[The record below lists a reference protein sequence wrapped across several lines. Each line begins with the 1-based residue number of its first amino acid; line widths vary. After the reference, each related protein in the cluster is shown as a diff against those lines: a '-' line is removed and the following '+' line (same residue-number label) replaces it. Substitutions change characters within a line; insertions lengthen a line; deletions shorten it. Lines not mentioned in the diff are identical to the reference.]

1 MIQIHLIFE
10 LLKMT
15 EFANR
20 ALMTHKSIEQ
30 YSRQIQAAIHRR
42 QSDEKIKKMAHKV
55 SAAAFTK
62 PGMKPVIFFNASTR
76 LGGLSLNAA
85 FSLLT
90 SWGLRLQGVSVV
102 HFICQRGMSRCV
114 LGANRDD
121 VSQPLPCDKCIRHS
135 HAEYDRANTYW
146 FGYQEEVPLRNL
158 IQGLDVDALMKVRY
172 QDIPIGEIVLPA
184 LRWELRRHHLR
195 NDEPTCFLYREFI
208 LSAWNVGREFTLL
221 LNQVDP
227 QAVVLFN
234 GQFFPEAVVRYLA
247 RLKGIRVIS
256 HEVGMMPFSAFFTE
270 GEATAYPMDIP
281 DEFQLNEDQN
291 LRLDN
296 YLANRFQGNFKMAG
310 IQFWHGMKRLD
321 EDLIHKITKFKQVV
335 PIFTN
340 VIFDTSQPHSNVLFP
355 DMFTWLDGLLKV
367 IKDHPDTLFIIRAHP
382 DELRP
387 GSAKQSRETVRDWV
401 KENQVLDLDN
411 IHFVDAT
418 EYLSSY
424 ELIQKSKFVM
434 VYNSSIGLEASIL
447 GLPVLAAGRS
457 RYTKYPTVY
466 FPDTAEKYWRMLNEF
481 LGQES
486 IWVLPEHRLQ
496 ARRVLYYQL
505 FRTAIPF
512 GAYLTDAHRPGLV
525 TLRDFDL
532 PDLLIE
538 NSPTMQALTGGIIN
552 GTAFV
557 VDEE

>member
-1 MIQIHLIFE
+1 M
-10 LLKMT
+10 
-15 EFANR
+15 
-20 ALMTHKSIEQ
+20 ALKSIEQ
-30 YSRQIQAAIHRR
+30 YSRQFQAAIHRR
-42 QSDEKIKKMAHKV
+42 QGDEKIIKVAQKV
-55 SAAAFTK
+55 SAAALTK

-90 SWGLRLQGVSVV
+90 SWGLRLQGVPVV
-102 HFICQRGMSRCV
+102 HFVCQQGMSRCV
-114 LGANRDD
+114 LGTNRDD

-146 FGYQEEVPLRNL
+146 FGYQDEIPLRNL
-158 IQGLDVDALMKVRY
+158 IQDLDVDSLMKVRY

-184 LRWELRRHHLR
+184 LRWELRRHHLS
-195 NDEPTCFLYREFI
+195 NDEPTRFLYREFL
-208 LSAWNVGREFTLL
+208 LSAWNVGREFLQL

-227 QAVVLFN
+227 QAIILFN
-234 GQFFPEAVVRYLA
+234 GQFFPEAMVRYLA
-247 RLKGIRVIS
+247 GLKGIRVIT

-281 DEFQLNEDQN
+281 EEFQLNEDQN
-291 LRLDN
+291 LRLDD

-321 EDLIHKITKFKQVV
+321 EGLIHKIAKYRQVV

-355 DMFTWLDGLLKV
+355 DMFTWLSDLLNV
-367 IKDHPDTLFIIRAHP
+367 IRNHPDTLFIIRAHP

-401 KENQVLDLDN
+401 KANHVLDLDN
-411 IHFVDAT
+411 VHFVDAT

-466 FPDTAEKYWRMLNEF
+466 FPGTAEKYWLMLSEF

-486 IWVLPEHRLQ
+486 ICVSHEHRKQ
-496 ARRVLYYQL
+496 ARRVLFYQL
-505 FRTAIPF
+505 YRTAIPF
-512 GAYLTDAHRPGLV
+512 GAYLTDAYRPGLV
-525 TLRDFDL
+525 TLRDIDI

-538 NSPTMQALTGGIIN
+538 NSTTMRVLTGGIIK